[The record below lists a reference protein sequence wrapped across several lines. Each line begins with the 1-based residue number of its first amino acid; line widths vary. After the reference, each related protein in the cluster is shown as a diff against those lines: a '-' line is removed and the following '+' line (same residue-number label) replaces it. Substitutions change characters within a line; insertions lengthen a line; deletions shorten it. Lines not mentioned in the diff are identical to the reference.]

1 LEVERRTRSTA
12 TLLLLLLLKEKK
24 LTNVKRPK
32 ILRLPTKG

>member
-12 TLLLLLLLKEKK
+12 TLLLLLLKEKK

>member
-12 TLLLLLLLKEKK
+12 TLLLLLKEKK